1 MLAEVEATPFPD
13 WRLNKRLNLM
23 LENLSQAPEQSIPQ
37 AMGNWLDTKAAYEFL
52 DNDRVSHRALVAGQ
66 GQITRERIRHRISQ
80 GDTVV
85 LCVQDTTDFN
95 FKHHPATHGMGPLEN
110 KHMSGF
116 LAHSNLAVSSQGV
129 PLGLLEQEVWVRD
142 AAETGKSKQR
152 HQRRFE
158 EKESYKWVKGLPCV
172 MSPPEQETS
181 LAQLDI
187 QWVTVCDREAHIY
200 EFMDEV
206 LKQEQAFIVRASRGR
221 SFSPDG
227 QELFGVVQQMSVQ
240 QVYRLTLPRHP
251 QRQEREAQVEL
262 RYGQVT
268 LRRPQRSSAEAET
281 ITVQV
286 VEVLETQPPAG
297 EKAVH
302 WVLLTSLPVEN
313 LEEAQQII
321 LWYSYRWLLERFHYV
336 LKSGCR
342 LEERQ
347 LREQK
352 RLERLLGVFNLIA
365 WQLLWLT
372 YQARQTP
379 NASCLEALEPHQWQ
393 ALYAHTHQTMDVPT
407 TPPTLGEAV
416 HWIARLGGF
425 LGRKGDGEPGVK
437 VLWRGLTRL
446 RDISATWL
454 LFHPPPK
461 DSGNV

>member
-1 MLAEVEATPFPD
+1 MLAEVEATPLPD
-13 WRLNKRLNLM
+13 WRLNKRLNIM

-37 AMGNWLDTKAAYEFL
+37 AMGNWQATKAAYEFL
-52 DNDRVSHRALVAGQ
+52 DNERVSHAALVAGQ
-66 GQITRERIRHRISQ
+66 RQITSERIHQRAAQ

-95 FKHHPATHGMGPLEN
+95 FNHHPATSGLGPLAN
-110 KHMSGF
+110 QHMSGF
-116 LAHSNLAVSSQGV
+116 LAHTNLAVSAQGV
-129 PLGLLEQEVWVRD
+129 PLGLLEQEVWVRN

-200 EFMDEV
+200 EFLDEV
-206 LKQEQAFIVRASRGR
+206 QQQEQAFIVRASRGR
-221 SFSPDG
+221 SFTPDG
-227 QELFGVVQQMSVQ
+227 QDLFDAIKPMPVQ
-240 QVYRLTLPRHP
+240 QVDRLTLPRHP

-268 LRRPQRSSAEAET
+268 LRRPRRAKTPSET
-281 ITVQV
+281 ITVHV
-286 VEVLETQPPAG
+286 VEVLEPNPPPG
-297 EKAVH
+297 ERAVH

-313 LEEAQQII
+313 LADAQAIVH
-321 LWYSYRWLLERFHYV
+321 WYSYRWLVERFHYV

-352 RLERLLGVFNLIA
+352 RLERLLGVFNMIA

-379 NASCLEALEPHQWQ
+379 QTSCLEALEPHEWH
-393 ALYAHTHQTMDVPT
+393 ALYAHTHQTIEIPA

-416 HWIARLGGF
+416 QWIAQLGGF